1 MSIDLAT
8 YDKTGVTKVTSLKQE
23 VSVFNFTIRFYF
35 VIFYKTYDFL
45 DKNRESRWR

>member
-23 VSVFNFTIRFYF
+23 VSVFNLLSDFILLFF
-35 VIFYKTYDFL
+35 SKFFL
-45 DKNRESRWR
+45 DKNRKSRWR